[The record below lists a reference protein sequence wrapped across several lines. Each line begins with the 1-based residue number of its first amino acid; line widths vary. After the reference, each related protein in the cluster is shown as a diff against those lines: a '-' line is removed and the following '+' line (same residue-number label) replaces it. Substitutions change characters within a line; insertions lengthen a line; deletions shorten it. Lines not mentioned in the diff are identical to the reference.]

1 MLARAALDC
10 FNFTLAFAELNAK
23 SATLALSFWNL
34 AKKEGTPYQKN
45 SLQFLRSVDGNIAA
59 QLYKKIS
66 ESQS

>member
-1 MLARAALDC
+1 LLTRAALDC

-34 AKKEGTPYQKN
+34 GKKEGSSYQKN
-45 SLQFLRSVDGNIAA
+45 SLQYLRSMEGNIAA

-66 ESQS
+66 ESTQ